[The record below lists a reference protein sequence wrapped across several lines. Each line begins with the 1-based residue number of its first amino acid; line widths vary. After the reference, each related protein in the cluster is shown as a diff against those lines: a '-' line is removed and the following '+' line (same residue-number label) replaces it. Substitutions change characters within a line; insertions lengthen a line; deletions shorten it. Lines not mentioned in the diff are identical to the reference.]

1 MLSSRLGSSDAI
13 RSTERREF
21 ITLLGAAA
29 TWPVSARAQ
38 EPGRIYRLGV
48 LHQLPRTA
56 AQFARLFD
64 GLRRQGF
71 IEGRNLAVD
80 PRGFGSSG
88 QQYQEL
94 VAEMVQSGADVI
106 FCGGDAA
113 MRAAQEVTRT
123 VPIIGI
129 ADDMVGSGLAASLSR
144 PGGNATGFSIL
155 SAELDGKRQELLTEL
170 VPGARRMAALF
181 DPIAKPPAQL
191 QTLVNAARSHG
202 VEVSTHPASRVEE
215 IVPAVDAAH
224 AAGAAALNVLASV
237 VLNSHRHVIF
247 ERTIALRMPAIY
259 QFPESAEQGGFA
271 GYGPRL
277 EEIYRQMAASVARL
291 LRGERPQD
299 LPVQQPTTFELV
311 INLNTAKAIGR
322 VIPETLLI
330 RADKVIE

>member
-1 MLSSRLGSSDAI
+1 
-13 RSTERREF
+13 
-21 ITLLGAAA
+21 
-29 TWPVSARAQ
+29 
-38 EPGRIYRLGV
+38 
-48 LHQLPRTA
+48 
-56 AQFARLFD
+56 
-64 GLRRQGF
+64 
-71 IEGRNLAVD
+71 
-80 PRGFGSSG
+80 
-88 QQYQEL
+88 
-94 VAEMVQSGADVI
+94 
-106 FCGGDAA
+106 
-113 MRAAQEVTRT
+113 
-123 VPIIGI
+123 
-129 ADDMVGSGLAASLSR
+129 
-144 PGGNATGFSIL
+144 
-155 SAELDGKRQELLTEL
+155 
-170 VPGARRMAALF
+170 
-181 DPIAKPPAQL
+181 
-191 QTLVNAARSHG
+191 
-202 VEVSTHPASRVEE
+202 
-215 IVPAVDAAH
+215 VPAVDAAH